1 MKQLALFV
9 LFQAFF
15 AVTQAQTT
23 DTTAPVKK
31 STAISRGDSLYMVKL
46 NTSGNL
52 MIAGGIGLT
61 GVGSYLIYQGYKVYT
76 TKPVPNSST
85 YNSDLERNHKQGTI
99 YLAAGGVA
107 IVGGIVL
114 TALGARNKVEFKNR
128 KRKLQLDTGMLQSG
142 QLGLALGF

>member
-1 MKQLALFV
+1 MKQLAVFV
-9 LFQAFF
+9 IFLVLSSLAS
-15 AVTQAQTT
+15 AQTT

-31 STAISRGDSLYMVKL
+31 STALSRGDSLYMVKL

-61 GVGSYLIYQGYKVYT
+61 GVGSYLVYQGYKVYT
-76 TKPVPNSST
+76 TKPSTTGNT
-85 YNSDLERNHKQGTI
+85 YNDDLNRNHRQGTI
-99 YLAAGGVA
+99 YMAAGGVA

-114 TALGARNKVEFKNR
+114 TAFGARNKVEFKNR